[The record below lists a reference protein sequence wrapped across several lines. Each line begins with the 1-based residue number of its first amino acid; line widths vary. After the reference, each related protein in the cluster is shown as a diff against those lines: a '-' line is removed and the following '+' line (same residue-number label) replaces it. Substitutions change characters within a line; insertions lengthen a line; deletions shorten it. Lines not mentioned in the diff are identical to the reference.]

1 MPEIVLSASIALILL
16 VVAVE
21 ITRGT
26 ARKLLALACWRTLCR
41 VFLLVGLIYL
51 FQLLLLNVPTLPA
64 LGGYLYIAP
73 GLTFSKLFILLTSLL
88 VLYSSEKYIRE
99 HTRPLIEYSII
110 IAVGVLLLLLLVASN
125 NLMTIFFS
133 IAGFSL
139 ALYILIL
146 FDVTDL
152 PSREAGLKYFY
163 LSAMSAG
170 LLLMGSFLVYFIVG
184 STNYFRID
192 SYLFNG
198 SLPLQLQ
205 PICCVAVIFILF
217 GFFFKLSAFPAHL

>member
-1 MPEIVLSASIALILL
+1 
-16 VVAVE
+16 
-21 ITRGT
+21 
-26 ARKLLALACWRTLCR
+26 
-41 VFLLVGLIYL
+41 
-51 FQLLLLNVPTLPA
+51 
-64 LGGYLYIAP
+64 
-73 GLTFSKLFILLTSLL
+73 
-88 VLYSSEKYIRE
+88 
-99 HTRPLIEYSII
+99 
-110 IAVGVLLLLLLVASN
+110 
-125 NLMTIFFS
+125 MTIFFS

-170 LLLMGSFLVYFIVG
+170 LLLMGSFLIYFIVG
-184 STNYFRID
+184 SANYFRID

-205 PICCVAVIFILF
+205 PICCVAVVFILF